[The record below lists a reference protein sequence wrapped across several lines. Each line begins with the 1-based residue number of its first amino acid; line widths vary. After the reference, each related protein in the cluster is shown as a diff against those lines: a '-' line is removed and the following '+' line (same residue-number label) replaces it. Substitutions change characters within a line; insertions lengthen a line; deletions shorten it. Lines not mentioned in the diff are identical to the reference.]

1 MVAAG
6 DAEQN
11 SVAER
16 LGIRPDMVVQE
27 IGWDEDVDED
37 VRSAIEELI
46 EGELLDEDADEVV
59 DVVLL
64 WWRED
69 DGDLGDALLD
79 ARVPIDENGV
89 IWVLTPK
96 TGQPGH
102 VEPSDIAEAVPA
114 AGLSQTSNASIG
126 AHWAGTRLV
135 PRSKSRR

>member
-6 DAEQN
+6 DAGQN

-16 LGIRPDMVVQE
+16 LGIKPDMVVQE
-27 IGWDEDVDED
+27 IGWDSDVDDD
-37 VRSAIEELI
+37 VRAAIEEHI
-46 EGELLDEDADEVV
+46 GGELLDEDAQEVI

-69 DGDLGDALLD
+69 DGDLGDALMD
-79 ARVPIDENGV
+79 ARGPLEETGV

-102 VEPSDIAEAVPA
+102 VDPGEIAETVPA
-114 AGLSQTSNASIG
+114 IGMSQTSNVSIG
-126 AHWAGTRLV
+126 QEWTGTRLV
-135 PRSKSRR
+135 PRSTSRK